1 MLRRYN
7 MREYIL
13 LQICNNNIKKP
24 KEYDSF
30 INQTF
35 KMNDKLEL
43 NKPINMVFSEQTI
56 KAKLEMVK
64 KDDDTL
70 KTFFIATDKF
80 SCIVQL
86 KEFYNQV
93 TNK

>member
-1 MLRRYN
+1 

-43 NKPINMVFSEQTI
+43 NKPIKMVFSEQTI

-64 KDDDTL
+64 KEDDTL

-80 SCIVQL
+80 SCIAQL
-86 KEFYNQV
+86 KEFYESG
-93 TNK
+93 NK

>member
-1 MLRRYN
+1 

-43 NKPINMVFSEQTI
+43 NKPIKMVFSEQTI
-56 KAKLEMVK
+56 KVKLEMVK
-64 KDDDTL
+64 KDNDTL

-86 KEFYNQV
+86 KEFYESG
-93 TNK
+93 NK

>member
-1 MLRRYN
+1 

-43 NKPINMVFSEQTI
+43 NKPIEMIFSKQTI

-64 KDDDTL
+64 KENDTL
-70 KTFFIATDKF
+70 KTFFIATNKF
-80 SCIVQL
+80 V
-86 KEFYNQV
+86 
-93 TNK
+93 